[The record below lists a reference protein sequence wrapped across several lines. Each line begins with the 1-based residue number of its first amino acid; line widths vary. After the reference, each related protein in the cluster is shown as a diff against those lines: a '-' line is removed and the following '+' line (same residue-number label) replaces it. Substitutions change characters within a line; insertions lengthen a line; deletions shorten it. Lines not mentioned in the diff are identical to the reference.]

1 MSTLA
6 WKRFLSLVLLMG
18 LTSAYAQAQSAR
30 VSGFVTDS
38 LDGRPLELVNVVL
51 TGEDDVFR
59 GAVTG
64 RGGLY
69 QFVRLAPGRYVLQ
82 ASFVGYETF
91 TNTLDLAEGEV
102 RTVNVRLAPGAAD
115 LDEVLVQGERLE
127 GMARVTAG
135 QQTIRS
141 EEIELVPTPDVAGDL
156 ASYLT
161 TLPGVVSTGD
171 RGGQLFIRGGEPSQ
185 NLVLLDGMT
194 LYQPFHLVGFY
205 SAFPSS
211 ILQRADVYAGGYGAR
226 FGERIS
232 SVIDVWARE
241 GNKRRFAGSA
251 TVSPFTSGA
260 QLEGPILPG
269 KVSFLASVRQSL
281 IERSAP
287 YVIGDSLP
295 FTFGDAFVKVHAN
308 VTQRSRLS
316 ASAVQTHDRGTLHA
330 GNGLT
335 APEEIRWRNQAASLR
350 WLILPRLLPVSA
362 ELRLAHSRLESELGP
377 RGEPTRTSA
386 ISNTHLTLDAT
397 FPGER
402 TNVEAGMAIRFVSPK
417 TSLDGLFQNVEARGG
432 GVSHVALYAE
442 PEFTFGFASGELRVR
457 PGARLEF
464 YAIQLDP
471 VLEPRLRVVWVRGKH
486 QLSGAAGLYHQE
498 IVGLVDQ
505 RDAAS
510 VFTAWTAIPRYGR
523 QEGLDVERA
532 PQATHAILGYQV
544 RPTSWLEGSVEGFYK
559 DLAHLFVGE
568 WTPYPRMT
576 TNLQPASGRALGF
589 DARIEVRRR
598 PVYAYL
604 NYGLS
609 STRYEA
615 RQATL
620 PLWFGEEA
628 LTYRP
633 AHDRRHQLNALLN
646 VQAWGFDLSMRW
658 AFGSGL
664 PFSRPVGFDGFVLV
678 DDPDLGPGARRYR
691 RALYGRPFNAE
702 LPTYHRLDLSLERTF
717 RTRHLALTVLG
728 SLINTYDRRNLF
740 YVDVFTLQRTDQ
752 LPLLPSLGLKVS
764 FNEEG

>member
-1 MSTLA
+1 MRNFG
-6 WKRFLSLVLLMG
+6 WKRLLGFG
-18 LTSAYAQAQSAR
+18 LLLLASANAWAQSAR

-38 LDGRPLELVNVVL
+38 TDGRPLELVNVVL
-51 TGEDDVFR
+51 TGAGEAFR

-64 RGGLY
+64 RNGLY
-69 QFVRLAPGRYVLQ
+69 QFARLEPGRYRLQ
-82 ASFVGYETF
+82 ASFVGYRTF
-91 TNTLDLAEGEV
+91 ADTLDLVGGDV
-102 RTVNVRLAPGAAD
+102 RTVNISLAPGAAD
-115 LDEVLVQGERLE
+115 LDEVVVQTERLE

-135 QQTIRS
+135 QQTIRP
-141 EEIELVPTPDVAGDL
+141 EEIELIPTPDVSGDL

-211 ILQRADVYAGGYGAR
+211 ILQRADVYAGGYGSK

-232 SVIDVWARE
+232 SVIDVWTRE

-251 TVSPFTSGA
+251 TVSPFTSSA
-260 QLEGPILPG
+260 LLEGPIVPG
-269 KVSFLASVRQSL
+269 SVSFLASVRQSL
-281 IERSAP
+281 VEESAP
-287 YVIGDSLP
+287 HLIGDSLP
-295 FTFGDAFVKVHAN
+295 FTFGDAFVKLHAN
-308 VTQRSRLS
+308 VTRRSRLA
-316 ASAVQTHDRGTLHA
+316 ASAVRTHDRGTLHA
-330 GNGLT
+330 NNGLT
-335 APEEIRWRNQAASLR
+335 APEEIRWRNQAFSFR

-362 ELRLAHSRLESELGP
+362 ELRLAYSRLESELGP
-377 RGEPTRTSA
+377 RGEPTRTSE

-397 FPGER
+397 FPGDR
-402 TNVEAGMAIRFVSPK
+402 TRTEAGMAVRFVSPS
-417 TSLDGLFQNVEARGG
+417 TELGGLFQNVEARGG
-432 GVSHVALYAE
+432 GVNHVAFYIE
-442 PEFTFGFASGELRVR
+442 PEFTLGLASGELRVR
-457 PGARLEF
+457 PGGRLEF

-471 VLEPRLRVVWVRGKH
+471 VLEPRLRLVWVRGKH
-486 QLSGAAGLYHQE
+486 QISGAAGLYHQE

-510 VFTAWTAIPRYGR
+510 VFTAWTSIPRYPR
-523 QEGLDVERA
+523 QENLDVEYA
-532 PQATHAILGYQV
+532 PQAIHAILGYQV
-544 RPTSWLEGSVEGFYK
+544 RPASWLEGSIEGFYK
-559 DLAHLFVGE
+559 KLDHLFVGE

-576 TNLQPASGRALGF
+576 TNLQPATGRAFGF
-589 DARIEVRRR
+589 DARLEARR
-598 PVYAYL
+598 PPFYAYV

-628 LTYRP
+628 IAYRP
-633 AHDRRHQLNALLN
+633 AHDRRHQVNALVN
-646 VQAWGFDLSMRW
+646 VKAWGFDLSARW

-678 DDPDLGPGARRYR
+678 DDPDLGPGARRFR

-717 RTRHLALTVLG
+717 RTRSLGLTVLG
-728 SLINTYDRRNLF
+728 SLINTYGRRNIF
-740 YVDVFTLQRTDQ
+740 YVDVFTLQRTNQ

-764 FNEEG
+764 FNESE